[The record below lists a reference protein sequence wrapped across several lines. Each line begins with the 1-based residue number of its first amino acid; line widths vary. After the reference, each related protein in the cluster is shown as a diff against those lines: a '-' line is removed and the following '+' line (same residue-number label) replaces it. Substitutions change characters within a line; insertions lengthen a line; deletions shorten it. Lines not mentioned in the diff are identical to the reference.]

1 MSPNWGMQACASS
14 IVLRHRLFL
23 SSEMPTRKPS
33 ALIACLRAVS
43 ATAWLSDMFGKWT
56 TNDFN
61 AAEFRDLFSNQMIDP
76 SEPKWNQDQH
86 HAIDTIIQVAFV
98 RIREIIVTDD
108 EWLIGLWKRL
118 ARHYHTD
125 TTAPRGN
132 THIKDFFFFYLQSM
146 WNISLI
152 VCSDI
157 PLSKAVTYLLTPE
170 DVRFQVIMDILSVI
184 LDLDPER

>member
-1 MSPNWGMQACASS
+1 
-14 IVLRHRLFL
+14 
-23 SSEMPTRKPS
+23 
-33 ALIACLRAVS
+33 
-43 ATAWLSDMFGKWT
+43 
-56 TNDFN
+56 
-61 AAEFRDLFSNQMIDP
+61 MIDP
-76 SEPKWNQDQH
+76 SKPKWNQDQH

-98 RIREIIVTDD
+98 KIREIIVTDE

-125 TTAPRGN
+125 TLAPRGN
-132 THIKDFFFFYLQSM
+132 THIRIFFL
-146 WNISLI
+146 SLKEY
-152 VCSDI
+152 VKHDHLSHGSDL

>member
-1 MSPNWGMQACASS
+1 
-14 IVLRHRLFL
+14 
-23 SSEMPTRKPS
+23 
-33 ALIACLRAVS
+33 
-43 ATAWLSDMFGKWT
+43 
-56 TNDFN
+56 
-61 AAEFRDLFSNQMIDP
+61 MIDP

-132 THIKDFFFFYLQSM
+132 THIKDLFLFLSPEYVKHITHCMFRHSSQQGCYLSSYTKRCP
-146 WNISLI
+146 I
-152 VCSDI
+152 
-157 PLSKAVTYLLTPE
+157 
-170 DVRFQVIMDILSVI
+170 
-184 LDLDPER
+184 